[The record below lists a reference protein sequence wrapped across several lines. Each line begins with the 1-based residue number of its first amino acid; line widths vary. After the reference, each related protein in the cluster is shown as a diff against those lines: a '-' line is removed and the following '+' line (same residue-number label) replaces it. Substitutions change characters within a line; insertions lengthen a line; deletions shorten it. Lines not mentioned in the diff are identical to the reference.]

1 MRYSILLGDYPKSLF
16 FGVLREH
23 RINVAIYVVAD
34 ALEVLG
40 LLTLGALRELLC
52 SWQFHLLLL
61 LLSFIIPLHWLLMLL
76 RPVLRLRSWRLS
88 RFEILSR
95 LIMFTLHVR
104 LCRVLLVLQ
113 RTLHLL

>member
-1 MRYSILLGDYPKSLF
+1 MILLGDFLKSLF

-23 RINVAIYVVAD
+23 RVNVTSDVVTD
-34 ALEVLG
+34 SLEVLG
-40 LLTLGALRELLC
+40 LVTLGALSELLC
-52 SWQFHLLLL
+52 SWQFRLLLFL
-61 LLSFIIPLHWLLMLL
+61 LKCIIPLLGLL
-76 RPVLRLRSWRLS
+76 RLLGPVLRQRSWRLS